1 MKDTFQKIIT
11 FLKTL
16 SPTKRTVLILSIAT
30 SLAVAAI
37 CLTSCGS
44 TTKVLARTNDN
55 GAVTITVTAPSTTTS
70 TTDVKPNINL
80 NLKEH
85 EN

>member
-1 MKDTFQKIIT
+1 MKDTFQKVIT
-11 FLKTL
+11 FLTTL
-16 SPTKRTVLILSIAT
+16 SPTKRTVLILSTAI
-30 SLAVAAI
+30 SLAVAVI

-55 GAVTITVTAPSTTTS
+55 GAVSITVTAPSTTTS

-80 NLKEH
+80 NFDKH